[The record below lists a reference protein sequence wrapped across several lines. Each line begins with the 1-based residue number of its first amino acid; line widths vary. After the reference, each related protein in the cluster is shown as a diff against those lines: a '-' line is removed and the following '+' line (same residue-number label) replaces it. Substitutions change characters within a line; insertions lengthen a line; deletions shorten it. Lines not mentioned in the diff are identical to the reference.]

1 MRNSVFW
8 LGYRRNLFRVQFT
21 RSNHCQLDCWKWVAV
36 GFRSW
41 LSPVGI
47 ILSPSGVTG
56 PHSIYERI
64 SRKTLCDDNINPND
78 KYHHS
83 LTRGFIGFW
92 HNVRVYV
99 CVYICTH
106 MGVYVCIYVYGCIC
120 ACVLVY
126 IYQLHTYQVTPNTGR
141 TRKKWRIKLQIH
153 IWLSNI

>member
-41 LSPVGI
+41 LSSVGI

-64 SRKTLCDDNINPND
+64 SRKILCDDNINPND

-83 LTRGFIGFW
+83 LTRGFIGFDT
-92 HNVRVYV
+92 VYACM
-99 CVYICTH
+99 CVYIYAH
-106 MGVYVCIYVYGCIC
+106 IWVCMYVYMYT
-120 ACVLVY
+120 VVY
-126 IYQLHTYQVTPNTGR
+126 ARVYWYTYQLHTYQVTPNPGR